1 LKGFSPILIVHSYRP
16 SRGHRSCPHNF
27 GEKEEVE
34 RVKKS
39 FFLANRRRYA
49 QIPDSKFH
57 ATFWGLAIL

>member
-1 LKGFSPILIVHSYRP
+1 MFTHIVQA
-16 SRGHRSCPHNF
+16 GAT
-27 GEKEEVE
+27 GLVLTTLEKKKEEAE

-39 FFLANRRRYA
+39 VFLANRRRYA